1 MYINPMIF
9 KVSHIGRFL
18 ITLLLAACAFGALAQ
33 KQVTHIIAEECETI
47 EFSVVEWPGDR
58 YTWDLYADSTGN
70 FAINKGDMDPV
81 VYFEHSMYEGATVR
95 VLNLDPGNYFLRVMV
110 WDEVNCT
117 NNLLVFKL
125 TILEH
130 HPYAELFGDSL
141 CYGEPVVLKI
151 VFSGP
156 GPWKLIYTYGD
167 GTNHINLNNDEWIYE
182 REFYENLMGKIPPLP
197 VGETEFWILQVTDQC
212 KVEDQIVDKEVVRIF
227 PKPSTSRIYVSDMIG
242 P

>member
-1 MYINPMIF
+1 MKQRLPHINYRIPGI
-9 KVSHIGRFL
+9 
-18 ITLLLAACAFGALAQ
+18 LLAVLVMAFSALAQ
-33 KQVTHIIAEECETI
+33 KEVTHIIAEECETI

-58 YTWDLYADSTGN
+58 YTWDLYADSSGN
-70 FAINKGDMDPV
+70 FAINKGDLEPV
-81 VYFEHSMYEGATVR
+81 VYFEKGMYEGKTVR
-95 VLNLDPGNYFLRVMV
+95 VLNLMPGSYFLRVMV
-110 WDEVNCT
+110 WDEVPCT

-130 HPYAELFGDSL
+130 HPYAELYGDSL
-141 CYGEPVVLKI
+141 CYGEPIVLKI

-167 GTNHINLNNDEWIYE
+167 GTDHVNLNNDEWIYE
-182 REFYENLMGKIPPLP
+182 NEFEFTPIIPPLP
-197 VGETEFWILQVTDQC
+197 VGATDFWILQVTDQC